1 MQDPLNF
8 WYQFLNMFSYI
19 LYIVDEP
26 SHSDDYSSVNQ
37 MTISSA
43 DFAQTKKWLISIN
56 SGYSTV
62 SSKRSTSKL

>member
-1 MQDPLNF
+1 
-8 WYQFLNMFSYI
+8 MFSYI

>member
-1 MQDPLNF
+1 MQDEWNF